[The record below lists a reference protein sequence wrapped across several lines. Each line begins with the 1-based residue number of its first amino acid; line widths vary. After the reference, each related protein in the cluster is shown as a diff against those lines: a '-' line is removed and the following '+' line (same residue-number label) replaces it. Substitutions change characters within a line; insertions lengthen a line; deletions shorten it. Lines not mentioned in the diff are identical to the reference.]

1 MAYGISEEYA
11 TLNVNDSYDDFIK
24 FVEKVKER
32 ARKGEIKVE
41 NAASYIIEVYQKKI
55 LLERTKINH
64 KFTLT
69 KR

>member
-11 TLNVNDSYDDFIK
+11 TLNVNDSFDDFIK

-41 NAASYIIEVYQKKI
+41 NAASYIIEAYQKKSV
-55 LLERTKINH
+55 L
-64 KFTLT
+64 
-69 KR
+69 

>member
-11 TLNVNDSYDDFIK
+11 TLNVNDSFDDFIK

-41 NAASYIIEVYQKKI
+41 NAASYIIEAYQKKSV
-55 LLERTKINH
+55 LGKN
-64 KFTLT
+64 KN
-69 KR
+69 